1 MAMSLR
7 IVLAIAALVVGSEA
21 YGQELTGTL
30 KRIRD
35 TNTVL
40 IGHRDA
46 AIPFSYLNAAGEPI
60 GYSLDLCAAIV
71 REIRNEVDRESIVIK
86 YVPVA
91 SEDRIQAVIRG
102 SIDLECGSTTNTRER
117 RQEVSFSPVIFVTGT
132 KMMVRRS
139 VPFRTYDDLKGKR
152 IAVSAGTT
160 NEAAIR
166 AFSAS
171 HKLGFDVQP
180 SPDLAEA
187 FERFRSGQADGFGTD
202 EVLLFGFRARAPDG
216 RDFKIVGEYLSY

>member
-46 AIPFSYLNAAGEPI
+46 AIPFSYLNAASEPV

-91 SEDRIQAVIRG
+91 PEDRIQAVIRG

-132 KMMVRRS
+132 KMMVRRF
-139 VPFRTYDDLKGKR
+139 VPFRTYDDLKGNR

-171 HKLGFDVQP
+171 HKLGV
-180 SPDLAEA
+180 
-187 FERFRSGQADGFGTD
+187 
-202 EVLLFGFRARAPDG
+202 
-216 RDFKIVGEYLSY
+216 